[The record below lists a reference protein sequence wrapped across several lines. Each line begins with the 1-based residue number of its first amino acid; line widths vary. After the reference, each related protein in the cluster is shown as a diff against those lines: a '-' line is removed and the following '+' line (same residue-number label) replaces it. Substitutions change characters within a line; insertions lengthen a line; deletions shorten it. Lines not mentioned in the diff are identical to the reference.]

1 MKKEEEKTMEMVLH
15 NGFCEMTEVEV
26 YEVDGGIVIFGVTI
40 AGLTL
45 LKIAGACAA
54 AGITAGITVGLNN
67 KNRTSK

>member
-1 MKKEEEKTMEMVLH
+1 MEMIKT
-15 NGFCEMTEVEV
+15 NGFAELSVDEMQQT
-26 YEVDGGIVIFGVTI
+26 DGGVVIFGVTI

-67 KNRTSK
+67 KNRQ

>member
-1 MKKEEEKTMEMVLH
+1 MTHENSLMEISFEEME
-15 NGFCEMTEVEV
+15 NI
-26 YEVDGGIVIFGVTI
+26 DGGVVIFGVTV
-40 AGLTL
+40 AGMTL

>member
-1 MKKEEEKTMEMVLH
+1 MVLS
-15 NGFCEMTEVEV
+15 NGLCEMSQDEI
-26 YEVDGGIVIFGVTI
+26 YETDGGIVIFGVYI
-40 AGLTL
+40 AGVTL

>member
-1 MKKEEEKTMEMVLH
+1 MEMTLEK
-15 NGFCEMTEVEV
+15 GFCEMTDNEI
-26 YEVDGGIVIFGVTI
+26 YETDGGVVIFGVTI
-40 AGLTL
+40 AGMTL

>member
-1 MKKEEEKTMEMVLH
+1 MDKVMT
-15 NGFCEMTEVEV
+15 NGFTEMTAAEMQNI
-26 YEVDGGIVIFGVTI
+26 DGGVVIFGVTI

-67 KNRTSK
+67 KNRNN

>member
-1 MKKEEEKTMEMVLH
+1 MEMALT
-15 NGFCEMTEVEV
+15 NGFCEMTENEI
-26 YEVDGGIVIFGVTI
+26 YETNGGIVIFGVAI
-40 AGLTL
+40 AGMTL

>member
-1 MKKEEEKTMEMVLH
+1 MEITLN
-15 NGFCEMTEVEV
+15 NGFCEMSQDEMRDA
-26 YEVDGGIVIFGVTI
+26 DGGIVIAGVTI
-40 AGLTL
+40 AGMTL

>member
-1 MKKEEEKTMEMVLH
+1 MPVEEMQ
-15 NGFCEMTEVEV
+15 NA
-26 YEVDGGIVIFGVTI
+26 DGGIVIAGVTI
-40 AGLTL
+40 AGMTL

>member
-1 MKKEEEKTMEMVLH
+1 MEMTL
-15 NGFCEMTEVEV
+15 NDGFCEMPVE
-26 YEVDGGIVIFGVTI
+26 EMQNADGDIVIAGVTI
-40 AGLTL
+40 AGMTL